1 MNVSHSRKG
10 SALPRTDKKI
20 QTLTLCGLFTAL
32 VAIGAFIQITIPV
45 QPLPMH
51 FTLQFYFAL
60 LAGFLLGGKYGSLS
74 VGIYLLIGL
83 CGIPVFAAGGGP
95 SYLLRPTFG
104 FLLGFF
110 FTAAVVG
117 RLTEIFRPKGRFSYL
132 AVSMAGFAVMYL
144 SGNLYYY
151 FMSNYVLDTP
161 VPWSVVIFN
170 CFLLTA
176 AGDFLLCVLA
186 SLTARRLD
194 IIMKRFIH

>member
-1 MNVSHSRKG
+1 MTNYNNGSSVPRADRKV
-10 SALPRTDKKI
+10 

-60 LAGFLLGGKYGSLS
+60 LAGFILGGKHGSLS

-83 CGIPVFAAGGGP
+83 CGVPIFASGGGP

-104 FLLGFF
+104 FLLGFL

-117 RLTEIFRPKGRFSYL
+117 WLTERFHPRHIFAYL
-132 AVSMAGFAVMYL
+132 GISVAGFTVMYL

-151 FMSNYVLDTP
+151 FVSNYVLDTP

-170 CFLLTA
+170 CFILTA
-176 AGDFLLCVLA
+176 SGDFLLCVLA
-186 SLTARRLD
+186 SLTARRISPLMHR
-194 IIMKRFIH
+194 ILG

>member
-1 MNVSHSRKG
+1 MSHSKKG

-83 CGIPVFAAGGGP
+83 CGIPVFASGGGP
-95 SYLLRPTFG
+95 LLSAPADLWLPPR
-104 FLLGFF
+104 FLL
-110 FTAAVVG
+110 TAAVVG

>member
-1 MNVSHSRKG
+1 MNVSHSKKG

-83 CGIPVFAAGGGP
+83 CGIPVFASGGGP

-132 AVSMAGFAVMYL
+132 AVSMAGRRA
-144 SGNLYYY
+144 
-151 FMSNYVLDTP
+151 DP
-161 VPWSVVIFN
+161 VKQSSR
-170 CFLLTA
+170 A
-176 AGDFLLCVLA
+176 
-186 SLTARRLD
+186 
-194 IIMKRFIH
+194 

>member
-1 MNVSHSRKG
+1 MTNYNHGSSVPRADRKV
-10 SALPRTDKKI
+10 

-60 LAGFLLGGKYGSLS
+60 LAGFILGGKHGSLS

-83 CGIPVFAAGGGP
+83 CGVPIFASGGGP

-104 FLLGFF
+104 FLLGFL
-110 FTAAVVG
+110 FTAGVVG
-117 RLTEIFRPKGRFSYL
+117 KLTEIFRPKKILSYL
-132 AVSMAGFAVMYL
+132 AISLAGFAVMYL

-151 FMSNYVLDTP
+151 IVSNYVLNTP

-170 CFLLTA
+170 CFILTA

-186 SLTARRLD
+186 SLTAKRL
-194 IIMKRFIH
+194 ISIMKRFIL

>member
-1 MNVSHSRKG
+1 MTNYNHGSSVPRADRKV
-10 SALPRTDKKI
+10 

-60 LAGFLLGGKYGSLS
+60 LAGFILGGKHGSLS

-83 CGIPVFAAGGGP
+83 CGVPIFASGGGP

-104 FLLGFF
+104 FLLGFL

-117 RLTEIFRPKGRFSYL
+117 WLTECFHPRHIFAYL
-132 AVSMAGFAVMYL
+132 GISMAGFTVMYL

-151 FMSNYVLDTP
+151 FVSNYIL
-161 VPWSVVIFN
+161 S
-170 CFLLTA
+170 
-176 AGDFLLCVLA
+176 DFV
-186 SLTARRLD
+186 
-194 IIMKRFIH
+194 